1 MLYRFIQII
10 DIFLYKVFIK
20 GFYFSLVEGA
30 NMIPEE
36 ELVQYAMDHGVS
48 NEFHLGFCYN

>member
-10 DIFLYKVFIK
+10 DIFLYE

-48 NEFHLGFCYN
+48 NEFHLDFCYN